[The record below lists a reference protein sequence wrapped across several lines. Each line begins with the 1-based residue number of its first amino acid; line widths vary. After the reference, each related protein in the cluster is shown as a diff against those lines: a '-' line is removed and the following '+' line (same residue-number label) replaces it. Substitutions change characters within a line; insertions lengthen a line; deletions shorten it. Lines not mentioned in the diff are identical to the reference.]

1 MHKENK
7 AMKKLLKYLRPFAG
21 AIIVAI
27 MLLFVQAISDLSL
40 PSYMS
45 NIVNVGIQ
53 QKGIEDAV
61 PKAIKSSELNKLL
74 LFINSDDKKVVE
86 DNYKLIRKEELSDDD
101 YEKYIKQYPE
111 LANEDI
117 YVLNTKSK
125 DVKRKLNEILGRP
138 MLITSLFESGDAT
151 KLMGD
156 SGNVMAAPEGVDMA
170 NMDPFMM
177 LSSMP
182 EEQVL
187 EIIKGINEKLD
198 EMPES
203 MVTQSAVT
211 YVREQYK
218 ELGIDIDKVQTNY
231 LFMAGAK
238 MLGVALIGT
247 IAAVIVTFIAARIAA
262 ALGRN
267 LRKDVFNK
275 VVGFSN
281 AEFDRFSTASLITRT
296 TNDIQQ
302 IMMLIVMGLRIV
314 FYAPILG
321 IGGIVKV
328 VKSGAGMGW
337 VIVVAV
343 VSILS
348 LVGVLFVFAIP
359 KFKMVQKLVD
369 KLNLVT
375 RESLTGMLVI
385 RAFSTEKYEEE
396 KFERANMNLTKTNL
410 FVNRAMS
417 MMMPLMMF
425 IMNGVTLLI
434 VWVGSHRVDS
444 GVMQVGD
451 MMAFMQYVMQIIMAF
466 LMISMVSVILPRA
479 LVSAGRVSEVLNTDI
494 AIKNIENPVRFKVE
508 EKGEIEFKNVS
519 FKYPGADEYIL
530 KDINFKAKSGE
541 TTAFIG
547 STGSGKSTLINLIPR
562 FYDVTSGEI
571 LIDGENIKNVSL
583 HDLREKIGFVPQKGM
598 LFSGTIESNLK
609 YGGEHIR
616 DEYMHKAAEIAQ
628 ATEFISSKESGF
640 NTEISQGGTNVSGGQ
655 KQRLAIARALAKN
668 SEIFIFDD
676 SFSALDFKTDA
687 KLRKAINEELSDSTL
702 LIVAQRIS
710 TIMNAD
716 QILVLDEGKVVGKGT
731 HKELMENCEVYRQI
745 ALSQLSKEELQD
757 E

>member
-1 MHKENK
+1 
-7 AMKKLLKYLRPFAG
+7 MKKLLKYLRPFAG

-117 YVLNTKSK
+117 YVLDTKSK

-151 KLMGD
+151 KFMGD

-177 LSSMP
+177 LSNMP

-348 LVGVLFVFAIP
+348 LVAVLFVFAIP

-609 YGGEHIR
+609 YGGEHIS

>member
-1 MHKENK
+1 
-7 AMKKLLKYLRPFAG
+7 MKKLLKYLRPFAG

-45 NIVNVGIQ
+45 NIVNIGIQ
-53 QKGIEDAV
+53 QKGIEDAA

-74 LFINSDDKKVVE
+74 LFTNSDDKKVVE
-86 DNYKLIRKEELSDDD
+86 DNYKLIRKEELSNDD

-117 YVLNTKSK
+117 YVLDTKSK

-151 KLMGD
+151 KVMGD

-177 LSSMP
+177 LSNMP

-348 LVGVLFVFAIP
+348 LVAVLFVFAIP

-494 AIKNIENPVRFKVE
+494 AIKDIENPVSFKVE

-530 KDINFKAKSGE
+530 KDINFKTKSGE

-609 YGGEHIR
+609 YGGEHIS

>member
-1 MHKENK
+1 
-7 AMKKLLKYLRPFAG
+7 MKKLLKYLRPFAG

-117 YVLNTKSK
+117 YVLDTKSK

-187 EIIKGINEKLD
+187 KIIKGINEKLD

-262 ALGRN
+262 ALGRD

-494 AIKNIENPVRFKVE
+494 AIKNIENPVSFKVE

-609 YGGEHIR
+609 YGGEHIS

>member
-1 MHKENK
+1 
-7 AMKKLLKYLRPFAG
+7 MKKLLKYLRPFAG

-45 NIVNVGIQ
+45 NIVNIGIQ

-74 LFINSDDKKVVE
+74 LFTNSDDKKVVE
-86 DNYKLIRKEELSDDD
+86 DNYKLIRKEELSNDD

-117 YVLNTKSK
+117 YVLDTKSK

-151 KLMGD
+151 KVMGD

-177 LSSMP
+177 LSNMP

-302 IMMLIVMGLRIV
+302 IMMLIVIGLRIV

-348 LVGVLFVFAIP
+348 LVAVLFVFAIP

-494 AIKNIENPVRFKVE
+494 AIKNIENPVSFKVE

-609 YGGEHIR
+609 YGGEHIS

>member
-1 MHKENK
+1 
-7 AMKKLLKYLRPFAG
+7 MKKLLKYLRPFAG

-45 NIVNVGIQ
+45 NIVNIGIQ
-53 QKGIEDAV
+53 QKGIEDAA

-74 LFINSDDKKVVE
+74 LFTNSDDKKVVE
-86 DNYKLIRKEELSDDD
+86 DNYKLIRKEELSNDD

-117 YVLNTKSK
+117 YVLDTKSK

-151 KLMGD
+151 KVMGD

-177 LSSMP
+177 LSNMP

-211 YVREQYK
+211 YVRKQYK

-348 LVGVLFVFAIP
+348 LVAVLFVFAIP

-494 AIKNIENPVRFKVE
+494 AIKNIENPVSFKVE

-609 YGGEHIR
+609 YGGEHIS

>member
-1 MHKENK
+1 
-7 AMKKLLKYLRPFAG
+7 MKKLLKYLRPFAG

-117 YVLNTKSK
+117 YVLDTKSK

-151 KLMGD
+151 KFMGD

-177 LSSMP
+177 LSNMP

-343 VSILS
+343 ASILS

-609 YGGEHIR
+609 YGGEHIS

>member
-1 MHKENK
+1 
-7 AMKKLLKYLRPFAG
+7 MKKLLKYLRPFAG

-45 NIVNVGIQ
+45 NIVNIGIQ

-74 LFINSDDKKVVE
+74 LFTNSDDKKVVE

-117 YVLNTKSK
+117 YVLDTKSK

-151 KLMGD
+151 KFMGD

-177 LSSMP
+177 LSNMP

-425 IMNGVTLLI
+425 VMNGVTLLI

-494 AIKNIENPVRFKVE
+494 AIKNIENPVSFKVE

-609 YGGEHIR
+609 YGGEHIS

>member
-1 MHKENK
+1 
-7 AMKKLLKYLRPFAG
+7 MKKLLKYLRPFAG

-45 NIVNVGIQ
+45 NIVNIGIQ

-74 LFINSDDKKVVE
+74 LFTNSDDKKVVE
-86 DNYKLIRKEELSDDD
+86 DNYKLIRKKELSNDD

-117 YVLNTKSK
+117 YVLDTKSK

-151 KLMGD
+151 KVMGD

-177 LSSMP
+177 LSNMP

-302 IMMLIVMGLRIV
+302 IMMLIVIGLRIV

-348 LVGVLFVFAIP
+348 LVAVLFVFAIP

-494 AIKNIENPVRFKVE
+494 AIKNIENPVSFKVE

-609 YGGEHIR
+609 YGGEHIS

>member
-1 MHKENK
+1 
-7 AMKKLLKYLRPFAG
+7 MKKLLKYLRPFAG

-45 NIVNVGIQ
+45 NIVNIGIQ

-74 LFINSDDKKVVE
+74 LFTNSDDKKVVE
-86 DNYKLIRKEELSDDD
+86 DNYKLIRKEELSNDD

-117 YVLNTKSK
+117 YVLDTKSK

-151 KLMGD
+151 KVMGD

-177 LSSMP
+177 LSNMP

-187 EIIKGINEKLD
+187 EIIKGVNGKLD

-348 LVGVLFVFAIP
+348 LVAVLFVFAIP

-494 AIKNIENPVRFKVE
+494 AIKNIENPVSFKVE

-609 YGGEHIR
+609 YGGEHIS

>member
-1 MHKENK
+1 
-7 AMKKLLKYLRPFAG
+7 MKKLLKYLRPFAG

-45 NIVNVGIQ
+45 NIVNIGIQ

-74 LFINSDDKKVVE
+74 LFTNSDDKKVVE
-86 DNYKLIRKEELSDDD
+86 DNYKLIRKEELSNDD

-117 YVLNTKSK
+117 YVLDTKSK

-156 SGNVMAAPEGVDMA
+156 SGNVMAAPEGVDMT

-348 LVGVLFVFAIP
+348 LVAVLFVFAIP

-494 AIKNIENPVRFKVE
+494 AIKNIENPVSFKVE

-609 YGGEHIR
+609 YGGEHIS

>member
-1 MHKENK
+1 
-7 AMKKLLKYLRPFAG
+7 MKKLLKYLRPFAG

-45 NIVNVGIQ
+45 NIVNIGIQ

-117 YVLNTKSK
+117 YVLDTKSK

-425 IMNGVTLLI
+425 VMNGITLLI

-609 YGGEHIR
+609 YGGEHIS

>member
-1 MHKENK
+1 
-7 AMKKLLKYLRPFAG
+7 MKKLLKYLRPFAG

-117 YVLNTKSK
+117 YVLDTKSK

-138 MLITSLFESGDAT
+138 MLITSLFESGDVT
-151 KLMGD
+151 KFIGD

-396 KFERANMNLTKTNL
+396 KFERANINLTKTNL

-494 AIKNIENPVRFKVE
+494 AIKNIENPVSFKVE

-609 YGGEHIR
+609 YGGEHIS